1 MNIENLTA
9 TENISGSWAAF
20 INFTF
25 NTVTVNT
32 IAEESRNDDTRLRI
46 IQLYVQPIV
55 GISGMVANILT
66 FAMLIKSGLKKPSNI
81 IIFGLTLADCF
92 LLISSI
98 NVVELTARFLHS
110 KETANYFGW
119 ECSENLARFLFILNR
134 VLTTLHYWGGFA
146 GTSLPVIITV
156 ERFIAVF
163 FPIKFASIVTSKR
176 AFLVVVS
183 VWLFWGP
190 WVCFSA
196 FLRDFRFTV
205 LPNGQFIGY
214 EKNSDFFI
222 RNAVLI
228 INLNRYVFNFLSSIV
243 PVSIVTFGCILI
255 GVRVKYSYLQR
266 QLISSAKKT
275 KRPSLKTTRT
285 LVAIALIFATIHGT
299 YFIMTCAMVDQ
310 YLNHTTFSVVFDEI
324 KLILVYVCGSCNFFV
339 YVLINNKFRNI
350 LMNIFC
356 KR

>member
-66 FAMLIKSGLKKPSNI
+66 FGMLIKSGLKKPSNI

-92 LLISSI
+92 LVISPI
-98 NVVELTARFLHS
+98 NVVEFTARFLHS

-146 GTSLPVIITV
+146 GTSLPVMITM

-163 FPIKFASIVTSKR
+163 FPIKFASIVTSKK

-183 VWLFWGP
+183 VWF
-190 WVCFSA
+190 
-196 FLRDFRFTV
+196 
-205 LPNGQFIGY
+205 
-214 EKNSDFFI
+214 
-222 RNAVLI
+222 
-228 INLNRYVFNFLSSIV
+228 SIV
-243 PVSIVTFGCILI
+243 PVSVVTFGCILI
-255 GVRVKYSYLQR
+255 GVRVKNSYLQR
-266 QLISSAKKT
+266 QLSLAKKR

-310 YLNHTTFSVVFDEI
+310 YLNHTAFSIVFDEI

-339 YVLINNKFRNI
+339 YVLINNKFSKI
-350 LMNIFC
+350 LMNMFC